1 MIIPRSDKACEE
13 QKKKVKGIILF
24 YDFLWCD
31 YLCSPHQ
38 PDTRCRINNERKC
51 IMKEPVKLGW
61 IAASLCAGLLVVG
74 CSSTYYKVT
83 DPHSG
88 TAYYTQKVDTLVG
101 TGAVKVK
108 DARSG
113 SVVTLQSSEVKEISE
128 KEYKAGIAAPVTPPT
143 PAPAAAPAA
152 APEKAPEPTPAATP
166 APAAEPASN
175 VAAPATSPSD
185 VPAPAPAAVPTPAPT
200 GTN

>member
-1 MIIPRSDKACEE
+1 M
-13 QKKKVKGIILF
+13 KKSVKF
-24 YDFLWCD
+24 
-31 YLCSPHQ
+31 
-38 PDTRCRINNERKC
+38 
-51 IMKEPVKLGW
+51 GW
-61 IAASLCAGLLVVG
+61 LAASLCAALLVGG

-108 DARSG
+108 DDRTG

-128 KEYKAGIAAPVTPPT
+128 KEYKAGLAAPVTPPA
-143 PAPAAAPAA
+143 PAAAAEAPVPAAAPAPAPAPVPAPTAPSDAPA
-152 APEKAPEPTPAATP
+152 ATAPSAEPTPAP
-166 APAAEPASN
+166 G
-175 VAAPATSPSD
+175 
-185 VPAPAPAAVPTPAPT
+185 